1 MKAFIKESYARFK
14 SQTPVYFKKI
24 IVGSISVG
32 GLGAGFKGLIAAGI
46 TLPQIIVHYH
56 PYMIAVGAV
65 GALVAKQACIKTPN
79 EKDIPSDIPPDP
91 PKQ

>member
-1 MKAFIKESYARFK
+1 MKAFVKESIARFT
-14 SQTPVYFKKI
+14 SQTPIYFKKI
-24 IVGSISVG
+24 IVGSIGVG

-65 GALVAKQACIKTPN
+65 GALVAKQACIHVPVSN
-79 EKDIPSDIPPDP
+79 DIPSDS